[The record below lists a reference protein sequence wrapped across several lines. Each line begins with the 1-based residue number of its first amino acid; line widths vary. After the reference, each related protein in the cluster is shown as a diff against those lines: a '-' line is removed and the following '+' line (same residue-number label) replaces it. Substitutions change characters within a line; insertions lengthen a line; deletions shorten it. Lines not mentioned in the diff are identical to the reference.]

1 MERKRKE
8 SNKLNKSR
16 FIIIGSL
23 LVLFGI
29 GLISFDVLSDIS
41 MDNLED
47 KAITEFYEQKEI
59 IQEDE
64 QDINETKNDENKSK
78 ESSKIEY
85 IGVLSIPKINLKR
98 GLVDPNSSLNDI
110 QYNVKFLNESSMP
123 DELYGNVI
131 LAAHSGNARISYF
144 KNLDK
149 LDVNDEIIID
159 YKNNNYTY
167 SVVNKYEIEKTGKTN
182 IIRNR
187 TENTLTLITCKHNTN
202 KQIVVI
208 CELVK

>member
-1 MERKRKE
+1 MEQKRKE

-16 FIIIGSL
+16 FIVIGSL

-29 GLISFDVLSDIS
+29 GLITFDLLSDIS

-59 IQEDE
+59 IQENA
-64 QDINETKNDENKSK
+64 QDISETKKDENKSK

-110 QYNVKFLNESSMP
+110 QYNVEFLNESSMP

-149 LDVNDEIIID
+149 LDVNDEVIID

-167 SVVNKYEIEKTGKTN
+167 SVVKKYEIEKNGKTN

-202 KQIVVI
+202 KQIVVV
-208 CELVK
+208 CELSK